1 MSSHSNHI
9 SGFLAA
15 ILSIALHAVVI
26 FAIGGFD
33 RCLSP
38 SAPEDNPPSVNAS
51 QQSSGQDESPSRNVS
66 VNTADEQ
73 PETNFPMRAPNVR
86 HTDNSSDKSDF
97 KIYVVR
103 PGDNLTRIAEK
114 DKSTFEEL
122 AKLNDTTVKK
132 LSRLRVGQKIK
143 LKNGVE

>member
-15 ILSIALHAVVI
+15 ILSIAVHAVVI

-38 SAPEDNPPSVNAS
+38 SVPEDDPPSVNAS
-51 QQSSGQDESPSRNVS
+51 RQSSGQDESPGRNVS
-66 VNTADEQ
+66 VNAADEQ
-73 PETNFPMRAPNVR
+73 PEINFPMRAPNV
-86 HTDNSSDKSDF
+86 HSDNSSDKSDF